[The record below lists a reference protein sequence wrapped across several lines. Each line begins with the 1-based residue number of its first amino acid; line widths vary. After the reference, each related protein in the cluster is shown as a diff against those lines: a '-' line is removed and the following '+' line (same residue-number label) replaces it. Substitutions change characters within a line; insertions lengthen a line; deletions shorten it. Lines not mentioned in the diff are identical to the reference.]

1 MLSVRARPT
10 SDVKLQQVEEYVGE
24 DDEGSVEVR
33 GVSIYSRDRTMSAK
47 ARSRRYCLI
56 ASQYSAEPVLSKEHL
71 SQSNSLA
78 HFCFSLI
85 FFVVFVGVNAVG
97 SSRRLAGVN
106 V

>member
-1 MLSVRARPT
+1 VCRKAAVHIFFQGLIAQVKPRIIVAVDVESSCESPRPT

-71 SQSNSLA
+71 S
-78 HFCFSLI
+78 
-85 FFVVFVGVNAVG
+85 
-97 SSRRLAGVN
+97 
-106 V
+106 